1 MTRTERWRKVLAE
14 AWAMALSQRVA
25 SILTLVLVGGMGA
38 TVLLTAGRTAAAE
51 RAILASIDD
60 AGSRAVVVRA
70 EPKAGL
76 DTTVVARLNT
86 IEDAEW
92 VGAFGA
98 AQDATNGG
106 TGGDVSVAVRALYAT
121 DLTPL
126 HISPTNAEGCYAST
140 QALTVLGMPDAAGY
154 LASDGTPVCDV
165 TGRLTTPAFLAQF
178 EPLVVLPQPSTAE
191 QEPQVAIVV
200 VLARHPEQVAAVAA
214 ATTALLSPLDASGV
228 SVTASPDIARLRA
241 LVQGQLGGFGRS
253 LTLTLTTVLA
263 ALVGALL
270 FGLVM
275 IRRKDFGRRRALG
288 ATRSLI
294 VALVTIST
302 LYVAVAASLLGGT
315 IAMAALVAGG
325 EPLPGWDFIA
335 ATLIL
340 TSAAAGTGAI
350 PPSIVAAR
358 RDPLT
363 ELRVP

>member
-1 MTRTERWRKVLAE
+1 MTRTERWRKSFAE

-106 TGGDVSVAVRALYAT
+106 TGGGGVCGGKGALYAT
-121 DLTPL
+121 DPALSTFPQPML
-126 HISPTNAEGCYAST
+126 RGCYAST
-140 QALTVLGMPDAAGY
+140 IDRVRHAGRRR
-154 LASDGTPVCDV
+154 LPGQRWHPVCDV

-200 VLARHPEQVAAVAA
+200 STGPPSRAGSLVAA
-214 ATTALLSPLDASGV
+214 ATTTPSPPRCIRRQRHGLPRHRPSARPRQGR
-228 SVTASPDIARLRA
+228 ARLA
-241 LVQGQLGGFGRS
+241 S
-253 LTLTLTTVLA
+253 A
-263 ALVGALL
+263 GA
-270 FGLVM
+270 
-275 IRRKDFGRRRALG
+275 
-288 ATRSLI
+288 
-294 VALVTIST
+294 
-302 LYVAVAASLLGGT
+302 
-315 IAMAALVAGG
+315 
-325 EPLPGWDFIA
+325 
-335 ATLIL
+335 
-340 TSAAAGTGAI
+340 
-350 PPSIVAAR
+350 
-358 RDPLT
+358 
-363 ELRVP
+363 